1 MRPFDVGIDEVS
13 IRRRLRLRL
22 GPRVKIQD
30 PLTSEWLSFEEDHE
44 IGL

>member
-22 GPRVKIQD
+22 GPRVKIREPFD
-30 PLTSEWLSFEEDHE
+30 
-44 IGL
+44 